1 MNSSNPETNKTE
13 ESVHFNEVFSF
24 QGLNC
29 MQELFLGERL
39 EEKVSVLERC
49 PHFRGVLSEVSSFQG
64 CP

>member
-1 MNSSNPETNKTE
+1 
-13 ESVHFNEVFSF
+13 
-24 QGLNC
+24 

-49 PHFRGVLSEVSSFQG
+49 PHFRGVLSEVSLVRCPHFRGVLSEVSSFQG